1 MSELADP
8 GTVDVHGDPP
18 PDSMTL
24 KPDRLRWMF
33 VFLISIGFVGMAL
46 WLGPHEDPLLFWGGG
61 GFFVL
66 CALIATP
73 LMFGVGST
81 LTLDNKGFTCRTLF
95 RSFRREWGE
104 CSAFYPVSMGFRKF
118 VGFSTGQDEAAH
130 PNIAAAN
137 QAIIGATGML
147 PDTFGL
153 TADDLSNLLNTY
165 RGRARGLVD
174 NGQD

>member
-1 MSELADP
+1 MSDF
-8 GTVDVHGDPP
+8 VDVDGDPL
-18 PDSMTL
+18 PDGMTL
-24 KPDRLRWMF
+24 KPDRLRWLF
-33 VFLISIGFVGMAL
+33 VFLIAVGFVAAAL
-46 WLGPHEDPLLFWGGG
+46 WLGPDEDPLLFWGGG

-81 LTLDNKGFTCRTLF
+81 LSLDRKGFTCRTLF
-95 RSFRREWGE
+95 KSFRREWGE

-118 VGFSTGQDEAAH
+118 VGFSTQQDAAAH
-130 PNIAAAN
+130 PNLAAAN
-137 QAIIGATGML
+137 RAMIGATGIL

-153 TADDLSNLLNTY
+153 SADDLADLLNRY
-165 RGRARGLVD
+165 RGRARDVVD